1 MTLSELIEQFG
12 DLSDDA
18 TIFAERIDGF
28 FMPNSRAASIA
39 IPEPLTAKPIRGVA
53 AELAPGLEYFL
64 EVFIAR
70 EVLEDWIENHGGAR
84 PTIDQALERIIYY
97 AENDA

>member
-1 MTLSELIEQFG
+1 MTLRELIEQVG

-18 TIFAERIDGF
+18 TIFAERIDGS
-28 FMPNSRAASIA
+28 FMPQSRAASIVT
-39 IPEPLTAKPIRGVA
+39 PEPLTAKPIRGVA
-53 AELAPGLEYFL
+53 AELSPGLEYFL
-64 EVFIAR
+64 EVFIAQ

-84 PTIDQALERIIYY
+84 PSIDQALERIIYY